1 MSSPKRFS
9 LFRSRENSVSR
20 LCKDVES
27 SIKEFDRH
35 LTMQKA
41 ITNRIE
47 FWASTLDDEEI
58 SKDAEK
64 LAMALREY
72 WVEEEKLKLALKH
85 FSDIFR
91 TLGCEEDALIQ
102 SKAKLDAAEKQVEA
116 VKLKARNKD
125 PSKVIHD
132 HDMIAKSSI
141 LHSQVRAATKTT
153 FIRFNAA
160 AQRVLR
166 RAFTELFSQFRE
178 VGCSQ
183 QDVVVRGWTIGN
195 GIACPDDD
203 EPRDT
208 IRTMNIGRSKSV
220 QDFKSE
226 SVKESRARRRPV
238 PASTGSILHRRG
250 SAGVMEPSAFSAPI
264 AKTPMG
270 RYDDGYHFRG
280 GMLGGMGSASYNSHA
295 RSTVPASVTSTPQSS
310 RTPLSNQTSPFLYAP
325 AMHPVD
331 RNLSNEAMQ
340 WNEVAEG
347 WHHDERD
354 REHERVGDGTPL
366 V

>member
-47 FWASTLDDEEI
+47 FWASTLDDAEI

-64 LAMALREY
+64 LAKALRAY
-72 WVEEEKLKLALKH
+72 WVEEEKLKSALKQ
-85 FSDIFR
+85 FSDTFR
-91 TLGCEEDALIQ
+91 SLGCEEDALIR

-166 RAFTELFSQFRE
+166 RAFTELFAKFRE

-183 QDVVVRGWTIGN
+183 QDVVVRGWAVGN
-195 GIACPDDD
+195 GIPCPDD

-208 IRTMNIGRSKSV
+208 IRTMNLGRSKSV

-226 SVKESRARRRPV
+226 SVNENRALRRPV
-238 PASTGSILHRRG
+238 PASTGSTIHRRG

-270 RYDDGYHFRG
+270 RYDDGYHLRG
-280 GMLGGMGSASYNSHA
+280 GILGSASYNSHA
-295 RSTVPASVTSTPQSS
+295 RSTVPASVMSTPQSS
-310 RTPLSNQTSPFLYAP
+310 RTPMSNQTSPFLYAP

-331 RNLSNEAMQ
+331 RNNLSDEAMQ
-340 WNEVAEG
+340 WSEVAEG
-347 WHHDERD
+347 WHDDD
-354 REHERVGDGTPL
+354 RHGGDSRLGDGTPL

>member
-47 FWASTLDDEEI
+47 FWASTLDNEEI

-64 LAMALREY
+64 LAKTLREY
-72 WVEEEKLKLALKH
+72 WVEEEKLKAALKQ
-85 FSDIFR
+85 FSDTFR
-91 TLGCEEDALIQ
+91 TLGCEEDALIR

-166 RAFTELFSQFRE
+166 RAFTELFAQFRE
-178 VGCSQ
+178 VGIAQ
-183 QDVVVRGWTIGN
+183 QDAVVRGWTIGN
-195 GIACPDDD
+195 GIQCHDD
-203 EPRDT
+203 EDPRDT
-208 IRTMNIGRSKSV
+208 IRSMNIGRSKSV

-226 SVKESRARRRPV
+226 SISDHRARRRPV
-238 PASTGSILHRRG
+238 PASTGSIVHRRG

-264 AKTPMG
+264 AKTPLG
-270 RYDDGYHFRG
+270 RYDDGYHIRG
-280 GMLGGMGSASYNSHA
+280 GMLGGMGSASYNSHHA
-295 RSTVPASVTSTPQSS
+295 RSTVPASVMSTPQSS

-325 AMHPVD
+325 AMHAVE
-331 RNLSNEAMQ
+331 RNLSDEAMQ

-347 WHHDERD
+347 WQDERD
-354 REHERVGDGTPL
+354 RDDSRLGDGTPL